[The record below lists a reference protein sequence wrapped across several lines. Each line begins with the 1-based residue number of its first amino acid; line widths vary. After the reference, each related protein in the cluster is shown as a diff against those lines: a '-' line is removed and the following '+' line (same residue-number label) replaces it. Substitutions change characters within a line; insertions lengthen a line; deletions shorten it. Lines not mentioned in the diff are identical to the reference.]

1 MIVARY
7 EVPGKRPLKEPS
19 RRVRYDRAL
28 LIPEVFLVESA
39 FRADVRCD
47 GPFPEHLDFFCFTS
61 ETSSLQYCN
70 HRVEVRTPASQTYPT
85 GRLFGGR
92 FPGTSC
98 QARHE
103 QAIARRMATIALSL
117 RDKSH
122 SPIGSLIKQHP
133 SSSLATTPRA
143 RERRREGFFLRR
155 RTPVLCASSVRRL
168 ICSHA
173 H

>member
-70 HRVEVRTPASQTYPT
+70 HPNRSAHTCQNQTVPYGTALLGAIPRHFVPGYDRTPSGTKAIRPWEAS
-85 GRLFGGR
+85 
-92 FPGTSC
+92 
-98 QARHE
+98 
-103 QAIARRMATIALSL
+103 LS
-117 RDKSH
+117 
-122 SPIGSLIKQHP
+122 
-133 SSSLATTPRA
+133 
-143 RERRREGFFLRR
+143 
-155 RTPVLCASSVRRL
+155 
-168 ICSHA
+168 
-173 H
+173 